1 MLKLIGLGLYDERDI
16 SVRGVDEA
24 KSCNELYIETYT
36 NVWHGSIE
44 NLEKLV
50 GKKVRTLSRNE
61 VESNFLIERAKE
73 RNIGLFVVGDPLS
86 ATTHIELLIE
96 AKKAGIKARIVHAS
110 SIFTAIAETGLQ
122 LYKFGKTV
130 SVPKPQENFRPT
142 SFYDEI
148 LKNKSSGLHT
158 LVLFDVNNFTFDEA
172 KKFLTSVDKNGLFD
186 NVVVCSELGRG
197 SKIFYGKLSDASARA
212 PFVMIVPGHLHFKEK
227 EALEMFK

>member
-24 KSCNELYIETYT
+24 KSCDELYIETYT
-36 NVWHGSIE
+36 NVWHGSLE

-73 RNIGLFVVGDPLS
+73 LSVGLFVVGDPLS
-86 ATTHIELLIE
+86 ATTHFELLIE
-96 AKKAGIKARIVHAS
+96 AKKVGIETRVVHAS

-148 LKNKSSGLHT
+148 LKNKSNGLHT
-158 LVLFDVNNFTFDEA
+158 LVLFDVNNFTFDKA
-172 KKFLTSVDKNGLFD
+172 KEFLMSIDRDGIFES
-186 NVVVCSELGRG
+186 VVVCSELGG
-197 SKIFYGKLSDASARA
+197 KSKIFYGKLSDASANA
-212 PFVMIVPGHLHFKEK
+212 PFVVIVPGRLHFKEK
-227 EALEMFK
+227 EALEMFE